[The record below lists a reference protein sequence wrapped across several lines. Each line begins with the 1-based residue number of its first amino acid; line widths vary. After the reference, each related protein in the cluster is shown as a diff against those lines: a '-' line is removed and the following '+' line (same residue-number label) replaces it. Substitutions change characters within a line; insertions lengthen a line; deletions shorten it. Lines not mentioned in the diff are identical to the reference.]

1 MTTLLSVS
9 HLTTTFATG
18 QGVAR
23 AVDDLSFDLA
33 QGETLALVGE
43 SGCGKTVTAL
53 SVLRLLPEPP
63 AEIARGSRVLFDG
76 TDLLRLPPRELRRVR
91 GAEIAMIFQEPSTSL
106 NPVLKVGTQIAET
119 LRAHRKITRKAARDR
134 SVELL
139 ELVGIPD
146 AGARFDSYPHEL
158 SGGMQQ
164 RVMIAIALSC
174 NPRVLIAD
182 EPTTALDV
190 TVQAEILE
198 LLTALQR
205 RFGMAMILITHDLG
219 VVAGMTDRIAVMYG
233 GQIVEEAPTEE
244 LFHRPRHPYTQALL
258 RAVPRIDRPVER
270 LAVVPGSV
278 PPATQWPT
286 GCRFHP
292 RCPSSWDRCVAEHPG
307 MLEARV
313 GHAARCWLI
322 EEPERGS
329 R

>member
-1 MTTLLSVS
+1 MTALLSVQ
-9 HLTTTFATG
+9 HLTTTFATDV
-18 QGVAR
+18 GVAR

-53 SVLRLLPEPP
+53 SILRLLPEPP
-63 AEIARGSRVLFDG
+63 AEISQDSRVLFDG
-76 TDLLRLPPRELRRVR
+76 ADLLRTSSRELRRIR

-119 LRAHRKITRKAARDR
+119 LRAHQDMTRKAARDR

-146 AGARFDSYPHEL
+146 ASARFDSYPHEL

-190 TVQAEILE
+190 TVQAEILD
-198 LLTALQR
+198 LLTDLGR

-233 GQIVEEAPTEE
+233 GQIVEQATTEE

-278 PPATQWPT
+278 PPATEWPA

-292 RCPSSWDRCVAEHPG
+292 RCPSGWGRCGKEHPEL
-307 MLEARV
+307 LEAGP
-313 GHAARCWLI
+313 GHQARCWLV
-322 EEPERGS
+322 EERDVGG
-329 R
+329 